1 MQDGKIN
8 SSAYIRLKRLVKN
21 VNKNINEE
29 NERQEIGRFIDFVSD
44 NIKIEQN
51 VTVNSWFYKIMND
64 DNLFHYYRVFVSYI
78 LVHFIKAS

>member
-1 MQDGKIN
+1 M
-8 SSAYIRLKRLVKN
+8 KN

-29 NERQEIGRFIDFVSD
+29 NERQEIGQFIDFVSE
-44 NIKIEQN
+44 NIKKEQN

-64 DNLFHYYRVFVSYI
+64 DNLFDCYRVFVSYI